1 MNINIP
7 FDYNEESKNL
17 VKLSSLYFDKV
28 NVICSFRFDDELFS
42 QFYNADSIEPFKKYK
57 NIITIEEKETFPS
70 DYLTE
75 VSNVAYER
83 LSRPDINH
91 DYNKLFNEFGIEIT
105 SKVFVFTLSR
115 IKCLV
120 DLICSKENVISDIE
134 LIDSALVFMR
144 RNEYENRRKSIPTEN
159 NIALNALSIFIPNV
173 QQMEIEDILELRYKL
188 CDELSEMRYYIDNLT
203 NEFSVDNIT
212 PDKIKFYLEKMIN
225 PSIKQLERKVSG
237 LRMSTLQKFIH
248 SFKDPKTYVPLLT
261 TFFANIPTHIALAV
275 SAGLITTD
283 TALEYKKQVNEIKN
297 DPLYFALKLK
307 KHGN

>member
-7 FDYNEESKNL
+7 FDYNEESENL